1 MNIDAS
7 INQAAAQI
15 TSVNKAEPVAYRAK
29 KSGGFAGFS
38 WRQIIAG
45 AVLIIAVLWSVWIS
59 KQVMALE
66 GRRVVAVNLAAMA
79 NDFVSAQARSG
90 GSPEQVEADT
100 RHYLAGLE
108 MVLRKRA
115 ALGETLIVGEAVV
128 SGSAPDITPQVRA
141 EVGQYI
147 LDNPPPRLSASVNV
161 GQISPGSAQ
170 MQPRAVVPPLET
182 GVGTREPAYLEA
194 RGGVYAR

>member
-1 MNIDAS
+1 MSMSTTQSNES
-7 INQAAAQI
+7 
-15 TSVNKAEPVAYRAK
+15 KR
-29 KSGGFAGFS
+29 GFAGFS
-38 WRQIIAG
+38 WLQIGAG
-45 AVLIIAVLWSVWIS
+45 ALLILTVLWGAWIS

-66 GRRVVAVNLAAMA
+66 GRRIVAVNLAAMA
-79 NDFVSAQARSG
+79 NDFLSAQARSG
-90 GSPEQVEADT
+90 ASPEQVESDT

-161 GQISPGSAQ
+161 GQISSGSAP
-170 MQPRAVVPPLET
+170 MQPRAVLPPLET
-182 GVGTREPAYLEA
+182 GVGAREPAYVEG
-194 RGGVYAR
+194 RSGVYAR

>member
-1 MNIDAS
+1 MSSRSDES
-7 INQAAAQI
+7 
-15 TSVNKAEPVAYRAK
+15 
-29 KSGGFAGFS
+29 KSGFAGFS
-38 WRQIIAG
+38 WPQIVAG
-45 AVLIIAVLWSVWIS
+45 AVMILTVLWGVWIS

-66 GRRVVAVNLAAMA
+66 GRRIVAVNLASMA

-128 SGSAPDITPQVRA
+128 SGSAPDITAQVRA

-161 GQISPGSAQ
+161 GQIPGGSAS

-182 GVGTREPAYLEA
+182 GVGTREPAYSEA
-194 RGGVYAR
+194 TSGVFTR